1 MTMRSILAW
10 GVIRW
15 WMYCITLK
23 TNLHNIVQNVINV
36 VLNDNLEK
44 YGLDIVLE
52 SYQKDE

>member
-1 MTMRSILAW
+1 MPMRSILAW

-44 YGLDIVLE
+44 YGLDIVVLE
-52 SYQKDE
+52 NY